1 MLTKDKLSS
10 LYKEGE
16 AILKDKESN
25 KLSRILTIMDANFFT
40 EGANKKLIDSKGALD
55 LSGYENKKDITFVQ
69 AMMSAFYEKLMIEA
83 LKDDIKKGIVFDAK
97 FDDKM
102 TSDRFKRIAIAAT
115 SGLNK
120 TKGPEAVSYSR
131 LLNMYKLSIKLIDF
145 AKNIS
150 DEKETANK
158 LRQTNETLQGNI
170 KNSNEELLGLKKT
183 NETLQG
189 NIKKSDEELLGL
201 KKANETLQ
209 GNIKKSDEEL
219 LGLKKANETLQGNI
233 KNSNE
238 ELLGLKKANDT
249 LQGNIKKLNEEL
261 LRLKQENEGLN
272 KDLGTTKEASKNNGE
287 NLLQAFASYRVQEEN
302 LSAVR
307 EKLEQETDK
316 NRQQEV
322 IADIIDLENVSGFDD
337 EEPMSEPNVSKFNT
351 PKSKL

>member
-170 KNSNEELLGLKKT
+170 KNSNEELLGLKK
-183 NETLQG
+183 
-189 NIKKSDEELLGL
+189 
-201 KKANETLQ
+201 
-209 GNIKKSDEEL
+209 
-219 LGLKKANETLQGNI
+219 ANETLQGNI

>member
-1 MLTKDKLSS
+1 MRVKMLTKDKLSS

-170 KNSNEELLGLKKT
+170 KNSNEELLGLKK
-183 NETLQG
+183 
-189 NIKKSDEELLGL
+189 
-201 KKANETLQ
+201 
-209 GNIKKSDEEL
+209 
-219 LGLKKANETLQGNI
+219 
-233 KNSNE
+233 
-238 ELLGLKKANDT
+238 ANDT